1 MAVLR
6 IRCEARSIHGVRQNW
21 PDRPC
26 RKRRI
31 CGVKTVL
38 KSALTFLL
46 QALVVGLAVAF
57 LVVML
62 RPDLLPAVT
71 TAPGTA
77 PASYADA
84 VDRSAPSVANIYT
97 KRLVNDGNS
106 PSARTRFR
114 ISTNVASGVVIDPV
128 GYVVT
133 NWHVV
138 AEAAE
143 IQVQFSDGRAAEPEL
158 IGVDPETDLAL
169 LRVNVGALPAIPL
182 GSSADLRIGDVV
194 LAIGNPYGLSTS
206 VTQGIVSA
214 TGRGQLNL
222 VSFEN
227 FIQTDAAIN
236 AGNSGGALVNARG
249 ELVGINTAALAQD
262 PGTQGI
268 GFAIPVDLVR
278 GVVNQ
283 IKEHGRVIRGYL
295 GMLPDDMTAAERRA
309 LGMDADVGLFVSEV
323 YEDGP
328 ASEAGLRRGDVIVA
342 INGEAIVSQRQA
354 LLIAASTSPGD
365 RVEVEYL
372 RDGERGRTTVIATER
387 PEQEPMD
394 Y

>member
-1 MAVLR
+1 M
-6 IRCEARSIHGVRQNW
+6 
-21 PDRPC
+21 
-26 RKRRI
+26 
-31 CGVKTVL
+31 
-38 KSALTFLL
+38 FLF
-46 QALVVGLAVAF
+46 QALVVGLAAAF
-57 LVVML
+57 IAVML
-62 RPDLLPAVT
+62 RPDLLPAI
-71 TAPGTA
+71 TAGPGSA
-77 PASYADA
+77 PVSYADA

-97 KRLVNDGNS
+97 KRLVSDDSS

-114 ISTNVASGVVIDPV
+114 ISTNIASGVVIDPV
-128 GYVVT
+128 GYLVT

-143 IQVQFSDGRAAEPEL
+143 IQVQFSDGRSAEPEL

-169 LRVNVGALPAIPL
+169 LRVNIGTLPAIPL

-194 LAIGNPYGLSTS
+194 LAIGNPYGLTTS

-236 AGNSGGALVNARG
+236 AGNSGGALVNAHG
-249 ELVGINTAALAQD
+249 ELVGVNTAALAQD

-283 IKEHGRVIRGYL
+283 IKENGRVIRGYL

-323 YEDGP
+323 YDGGP
-328 ASEAGLRRGDVIVA
+328 ASAAGLRRGDVIVG
-342 INGEAIVSQRQA
+342 INGEAIVSKRQA

-365 RVEVEYL
+365 NVEVTYL
-372 RDGERGRTTVIATER
+372 RDGERRRATIIATER
-387 PEQEPMD
+387 PGREPGNF
-394 Y
+394 